1 METEKKVIST
11 TKKEEQKPP
20 TYLCIP
26 IKEEKSN
33 SSNQNKELKNLKRIE
48 TKEKVKKKKKGKKNV
63 DEEEDLCSFMNPEMR
78 GGVLYTKCDCLIRN
92 GLQDD
97 CPLTLCQGQPDCL
110 IKPWPLCPPGKYY
123 RNRHPEI
130 YPSPGN

>member
-1 METEKKVIST
+1 MLLAQFIISRMFILVYVLL
-11 TKKEEQKPP
+11 Q
-20 TYLCIP
+20 
-26 IKEEKSN
+26 
-33 SSNQNKELKNLKRIE
+33 
-48 TKEKVKKKKKGKKNV
+48 
-63 DEEEDLCSFMNPEMR
+63 DLCSFLNPEMR

-123 RNRHPEI
+123 RRRHPEI